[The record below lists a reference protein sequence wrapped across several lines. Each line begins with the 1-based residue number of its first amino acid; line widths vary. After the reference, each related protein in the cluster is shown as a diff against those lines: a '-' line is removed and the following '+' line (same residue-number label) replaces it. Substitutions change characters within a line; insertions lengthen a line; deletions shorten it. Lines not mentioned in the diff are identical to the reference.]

1 MKDMMTMK
9 QGQSQIPF
17 LQKIPLH
24 HFHITHGA
32 KMLSFGGFEMPLHY
46 EDGIVKEHQHVRE
59 KVGLFDVSHMGQA
72 LVLPAAD
79 IEDETAHITAFDHL
93 VPTDIINMSIGK
105 VKYSALLNEKGG
117 IVDDLIIT
125 KINDMLGLEL
135 LYIVVN
141 ASQKNIDFMMIED
154 ALGES
159 GQLEILHNRCLFA
172 LQGPLAEK
180 VMKTILPEAAELAFM
195 SGSGFELNGV
205 EVFITRTGYTG
216 EDGFEIS
223 VAEPYGQEIMELF
236 LDEKDVKLI
245 GLGARDSLRLEAA
258 LPLYGQDM
266 DEEMNPYEA
275 NISFIVNQ
283 KKCAARAFMGW
294 KALENKECEYKRI
307 GFVLEGRLPARTGA
321 IIYNENKQRIG
332 LVTSGTFS
340 PTLQKPIAMG
350 YVDVASIPEN
360 NLVMIEVREKM
371 IHAEIVEM
379 PFVSHKYKKQK
390 FN

>member
-1 MKDMMTMK
+1 MNRP
-9 QGQSQIPF
+9 QSQQSSL

-24 HFHITHGA
+24 YFHLDHGA
-32 KMLSFGGFEMPLHY
+32 KMMSFGGFEMPLHY

-79 IEDETAHITAFDHL
+79 IEDETAHITAFDSL
-93 VPTDIINMSIGK
+93 VPTDIINMEIGK
-105 VKYSALLNEKGG
+105 SKYSALLNENGG

-135 LYIVVN
+135 LYLVVN
-141 ASQKNIDFMMIED
+141 ASQKNIDFMLIEET
-154 ALGES
+154 LGEN

-172 LQGPLAEK
+172 LQGPLAER
-180 VMKTILPEAAELAFM
+180 VMKNVLPEATELAFM
-195 SGSGFELNGV
+195 AGSGFDINGV

-283 KKCAARAFMGW
+283 KKCAARAFTGW
-294 KALENKECEYKRI
+294 EALESKNCEYKRI
-307 GFVLEGRLPARTGA
+307 GFVLDGRLPARTGA
-321 IIYNENKQRIG
+321 IIYNDKKEKIG

-350 YVDVASIPEN
+350 YVDVASIPKN
-360 NLVMIEVREKM
+360 NTVLIEVREKM
-371 IHAEIVEM
+371 LHADIVEM
-379 PFVSHKYKKQK
+379 PFVSHKYKKQR